1 MVKVSI
7 EVHNGAALFEVAV
20 RAQSIERAASI
31 VTGSYP
37 GCDIRV
43 KFPID
48 PPRLLHAGAYTP
60 DGKSR
65 GRAAGVHSGLKQVSK
80 PACREGPGTL
90 CLTAGPSPL
99 RSTSCYLDRTLLPSR
114 TSLNAPPVPGS
125 GRAEPPSRRRSP

>member
-43 KFPID
+43 KFPMD
-48 PPRLLHAGAYTP
+48 PEGFFVWKPTPRMGIVGVERP
-60 DGKSR
+60 EFI
-65 GRAAGVHSGLKQVSK
+65 AA
-80 PACREGPGTL
+80 
-90 CLTAGPSPL
+90 
-99 RSTSCYLDRTLLPSR
+99 
-114 TSLNAPPVPGS
+114 
-125 GRAEPPSRRRSP
+125 